1 VADQVAPWLA
11 SDEVAAQLKL
21 SGWTAGD
28 SLPANVE
35 RHRLATAAY
44 VERARRDLVVP
55 AVYDVDGV
63 TVLTP
68 ATFTPPADV
77 VDGALLMVGRLVA
90 REGSPQGLAS
100 FGEFGPAAVI
110 RSDPDVERLL
120 GVGRYGRP
128 VAL

>member
-1 VADQVAPWLA
+1 MADQVAPWLA

-21 SGWTAGD
+21 TPWTAGD

-44 VERARRDLVVP
+44 VERARRDLVV
-55 AVYDVDGV
+55 VD
-63 TVLTP
+63 
-68 ATFTPPADV
+68 TFTPPADV